1 MVEMGYSRQNHMI
14 YIFNDQ
20 TSDPSDRD
28 SSSQGGHQ
36 LGRAVDDFR
45 KHAQEAEKTG
55 FKQKNKQSGGFM
67 RFPSMGGTP
76 KWMLNKYKEKSYQ
89 HG

>member
-1 MVEMGYSRQNHMI
+1 MGYSRQNHMI

-20 TSDPSDRD
+20 ISDPSDRD

-55 FKQKNKQSGGFM
+55 FKQKKQTIWRFHEVSINGGY
-67 RFPSMGGTP
+67 P
-76 KWMLNKYKEKSYQ
+76 KMDAE
-89 HG
+89 